1 MEHVPAKVFALK
13 MEGSLIDDVEDD
25 SISTAAQFMYIS
37 RLPTLS
43 KIKKECQSMYCL
55 CLSCFFEIAYLLNH
69 FLRQDMSTSANRS
82 SAKGGLEILYLLSTP
97 GGRSF
102 LQVRWQESV

>member
-1 MEHVPAKVFALK
+1 MPAKVFALK

-43 KIKKECQSMYCL
+43 KIKEGMSVDVLFM
-55 CLSCFFEIAYLLNH
+55 FIVLL
-69 FLRQDMSTSANRS
+69 RNR
-82 SAKGGLEILYLLSTP
+82 LLVEPLFTARYVNVS
-97 GGRSF
+97 
-102 LQVRWQESV
+102 